1 MVFVTFQSAL
11 GHHDKFIKNRV
22 PLHLLM
28 CFCRVAGLKQRDGPG
43 VIVSL
48 PIKLVPP
55 GSAPPPEAAQE
66 LMDSSLLRR
75 LSATRVTTLFSDG
88 APAWPK
94 AVKAVPGNI
103 KAVAVSHKN
112 VQFTRKWCLKNKPSK
127 ISSVAGTQCVDRWW
141 NGLDRFTPS
150 QLHGKQGKGG
160 AINEN
165 LYNYVFAFVWRDQLP
180 HDADM
185 RAEIGALC
193 ARRE

>member
-1 MVFVTFQSAL
+1 M
-11 GHHDKFIKNRV
+11 KK
-22 PLHLLM
+22 
-28 CFCRVAGLKQRDGPG
+28 
-43 VIVSL
+43 
-48 PIKLVPP
+48 
-55 GSAPPPEAAQE
+55 
-66 LMDSSLLRR
+66 
-75 LSATRVTTLFSDG
+75 
-88 APAWPK
+88 
-94 AVKAVPGNI
+94 
-103 KAVAVSHKN
+103 
-112 VQFTRKWCLKNKPSK
+112 KPSK
-127 ISSVAGTQCVDRWW
+127 ISNVAGTQCVDRWW

>member
-1 MVFVTFQSAL
+1 MGLIKVSPTNPNFRTEVAAAQARWRNSM
-11 GHHDKFIKNRV
+11 KNRDK
-22 PLHLLM
+22 PLPKYWQGHV
-28 CFCRVAGLKQRDGPG
+28 RVAGLKQRDGPG

-103 KAVAVSHKN
+103 KAVAVSHN
-112 VQFTRKWCLKNKPSK
+112 NF
-127 ISSVAGTQCVDRWW
+127 
-141 NGLDRFTPS
+141 
-150 QLHGKQGKGG
+150 
-160 AINEN
+160 
-165 LYNYVFAFVWRDQLP
+165 
-180 HDADM
+180 
-185 RAEIGALC
+185 
-193 ARRE
+193 